1 MDHLPAFAPGRRSY
15 NTRLPRQS
23 VRAAGWSGFA
33 AANLLQLG
41 MNHRAGTF
49 AGTYALVA
57 YMQVA
62 IEVCN
67 VLYHAPFIMGKHYV
81 SNGLSIIFEASRG
94 LFSLAVLYQAIRLPK
109 VVQNTPDDD
118 E

>member
-81 SNGLSIIFEASRG
+81 SNGLSIFEASRG